1 MQSFYLKLRAITR
14 ALKSWSQRRV
24 GNIKEQLLVSQ
35 ELIRQFDL
43 AQDYRHAAPSA
54 EKENPSCFPPKN
66 NRKAAWRKHILF
78 PCAC

>member
-1 MQSFYLKLRAITR
+1 VVAGVSATPEASGYPMQSFYLKLRAITR

-54 EKENPSCFPPKN
+54 EK
-66 NRKAAWRKHILF
+66 
-78 PCAC
+78 